1 MKKQN
6 RLFGELI
13 EKCAMMQ
20 HILLIFRQSEIL

>member
-1 MKKQN
+1 MKKTEPA
-6 RLFGELI
+6 LWELI